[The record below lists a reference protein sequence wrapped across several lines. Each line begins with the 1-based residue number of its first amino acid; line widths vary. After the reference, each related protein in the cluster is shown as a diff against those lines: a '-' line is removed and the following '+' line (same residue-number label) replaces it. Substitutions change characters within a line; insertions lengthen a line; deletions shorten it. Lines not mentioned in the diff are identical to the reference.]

1 MPTPSDEEKI
11 RHLSEL
17 PDPRQRFL
25 ARVVDHTLDDGWRSP
40 EDFLRHFPP
49 AAIIESLATAASLRV
64 KIIVATTGT
73 HEKIALKKSPGSA
86 TEDLEL
92 ALAERATTAAALVAL
107 YPADDKVRYLDAK
120 KLWSFV
126 VEDAFYRV
134 SASEDGPKRARAAGR
149 MTFIIDCALAEGI
162 LTLGDVTDG
171 MTFDE
176 IAASLPAAELR
187 DLVKHAMQIARAG
200 APLTEERFLAVVP
213 LRSLVAHVPLDHT
226 FQHVIVE
233 RIAVP
238 GGLTADSPESTM
250 SMPFS
255 VVEGPMI
262 HEPAVEVAAPAAPS
276 APSDQGPVL
285 TEDEGRRRVVERLRV
300 IDRLPPSFGDL
311 STPVLLSI
319 ESMYA
324 DLWATSDD
332 DEREGSIRESFP
344 NETLLRTAMLAMIEL
359 LDPSVDTHD
368 PIIRDADVAGL
379 IKIVLFEERRRR
391 DNPPASPRKSAGAP
405 ASQSRSRRSVP
416 PPLPR
421 SSTPPPFPAETR
433 GSSPPPLP
441 AESSA
446 KRDR

>member
-1 MPTPSDEEKI
+1 MSTPSEEKI

-25 ARVVDHTLDDGWRSP
+25 ARVVDHTLDDGWRTA

-49 AAIIESLATAASLRV
+49 SAIIESVATAAALRV
-64 KIIVATTGT
+64 KILVATTGT
-73 HEKIALKKSPGSA
+73 HEKIALKKSPASA

-92 ALAERATTAAALVAL
+92 ALAENATTPEALVAL
-107 YPADDKVRYLDAK
+107 YPADDKVRYLDPK

-134 SASEDGPKRARAAGR
+134 SASEDATRHARAAAR
-149 MTFIIDCALAEGI
+149 MWFIIDCALAEGI
-162 LTLGDVTDG
+162 LTLGDLTDG

-176 IAASLPAAELR
+176 IAASLPAAEIREVL
-187 DLVKHAMQIARAG
+187 KHALQIARAG

-213 LRSLVAHVPLDHT
+213 LPSLVRHVPLDHT
-226 FQHVIVE
+226 FQRVVVE

-238 GGLTADSPESTM
+238 AGFTEGGEPSSVQSM
-250 SMPFS
+250 SFSIVEMPS
-255 VVEGPMI
+255 IQETVVE
-262 HEPAVEVAAPAAPS
+262 AAAPTPPPLPS
-276 APSDQGPVL
+276 EPSRVPD
-285 TEDEGRRRVVERLRV
+285 EDDVRRRLVERLRG
-300 IDRLPPSFGDL
+300 IDRLPPSFGDI

-324 DLWATSDD
+324 DLWAVADD
-332 DEREGSIRESFP
+332 DEREAAIRESFP

-391 DNPPASPRKSAGAP
+391 DNGPSSPPRKTGLSG
-405 ASQSRSRRSVP
+405 SQSRSRRSVP

-421 SSTPPPFPAETR
+421 SSAPPALPMETGR
-433 GSSPPPLP
+433 ASVPPPLP
-441 AESSA
+441 VEA